1 VETPE
6 YVRLLL
12 RRWVWIAVLALGGAV
27 AGYGYA
33 AAQRPVYEAGA
44 ELFVSVRSS
53 GSSATDLLQGATLTQ
68 RMTSYA
74 RVAST
79 PLVTEPVIAQLR
91 LDMTPAELA
100 SMIQAVSPI
109 DTVLIVVT
117 VTDSDPD
124 QAADIAD
131 ASARQLT
138 KVIADLERTSSTTT
152 TSPVRVTLTQP
163 ATIPSEPISPDVR
176 RMVSLGLLVGVT
188 LGIVG
193 VVLRE
198 VTRRRPTAEHD

>member
-1 VETPE
+1 
-6 YVRLLL
+6 
-12 RRWVWIAVLALGGAV
+12 
-27 AGYGYA
+27 
-33 AAQRPVYEAGA
+33 
-44 ELFVSVRSS
+44 
-53 GSSATDLLQGATLTQ
+53 
-68 RMTSYA
+68 
-74 RVAST
+74 
-79 PLVTEPVIAQLR
+79 
-91 LDMTPAELA
+91 
-100 SMIQAVSPI
+100 
-109 DTVLIVVT
+109 VLIVVT
-117 VTDSDPD
+117 VTASDPD